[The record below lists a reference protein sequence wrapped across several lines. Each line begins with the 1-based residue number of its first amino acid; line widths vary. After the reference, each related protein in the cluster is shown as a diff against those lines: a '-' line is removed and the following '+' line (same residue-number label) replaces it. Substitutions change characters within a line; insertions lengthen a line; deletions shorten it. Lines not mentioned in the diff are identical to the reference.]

1 MEGMFNV
8 PTTGLHTK
16 VNYGWNVQCSN
27 HWITYQSK
35 LWMECSMF

>member
-27 HWITYQSK
+27 
-35 LWMECSMF
+35 